1 MKLIQ
6 RSRRVSRDDRAS
18 AIRFVVRVDVA
29 LPRGGERVDSN
40 ILDKGVFRS
49 GKKNVV

>member
-18 AIRFVVRVDVA
+18 TIRLVVRVDVT
-29 LPRGGERVDSN
+29 LTRGGERVDSN
-40 ILDKGVFRS
+40 ILDKGGFRS
-49 GKKNVV
+49 GEKDVV